1 MTDDR
6 MRLDLLL
13 IERKLISSRA
23 RAQNAIREGRV
34 RVEGEEIIQPARKI
48 ARDARIDLAEAG
60 RSWVSRAA
68 LKLEAAL
75 DRFALAV
82 EGRTCLD
89 LGASTG
95 GFTELLLAR
104 GAARVY
110 AVDVG
115 HGQLAGKLKT
125 DRRVVL
131 LERTNARELTRA
143 HIPEPV
149 DLIVADLSFI
159 SLKKA
164 LAPALALAAPKADLV
179 ALIKPQFEVG
189 KGRIGKGGI
198 VRDPTLHGEVCR
210 DIETWLAAQAG
221 WQVLGVCESP
231 ILGGDGNKEFLIA
244 AHQSE
249 RRDIQGNSHG

>member
-1 MTDDR
+1 MTGDR
-6 MRLDLLL
+6 IRLDLLL
-13 IERKLISSRA
+13 AERKLISSRA
-23 RAQNAIREGRV
+23 RAQDAIREGRV
-34 RVEGEEIIQPARKI
+34 RVEGEEIRQPARKI
-48 ARDARIDLAEAG
+48 ARGARIDLTG
-60 RSWVSRAA
+60 TGQPWVSRAA

-75 DRFALAV
+75 DRFALVV

-104 GAARVY
+104 GVARVY

-115 HGQLAGKLKT
+115 HGQLAGKLKA
-125 DRRVVL
+125 DRRIVL
-131 LERTNARELTRA
+131 LERTNARDLTRA

-164 LAPALALAAPKADLV
+164 LPPALVLAAPKADLV

-189 KGRIGKGGI
+189 KGRVGKGGI
-198 VRDPTLHGEVCR
+198 VRDPALHDEVCR
-210 DIETWLAAQAG
+210 GIETWLETEAG
-221 WQVLGVCESP
+221 WQVLGLCDSP
-231 ILGGDGNKEFLIA
+231 VLGGDGNKEFLIA
-244 AHQSE
+244 AHHQAS
-249 RRDIQGNSHG
+249 DITQEGGHG